1 MWATWLNCQEQ
12 VVQGRPGHFAQVM
25 RGEYE
30 LLGPGVHCRF
40 NRGHFSEFKQVCCM
54 FNGFEKRN
62 PGVDTKQLQMA
73 FIWFPSIR
81 EGLNTKG
88 RY

>member
-1 MWATWLNCQEQ
+1 
-12 VVQGRPGHFAQVM
+12 
-25 RGEYE
+25 
-30 LLGPGVHCRF
+30 
-40 NRGHFSEFKQVCCM
+40 M

-81 EGLNTKG
+81 EGLNAKG